1 MKKIAIA
8 LLASAIATPAF
19 AAEGNIYDGYASF
32 SGGIGWTSTEN
43 SNTYNDQEPVTNNSS
58 TQGMVLEARASGAA
72 PITDSL
78 VFQVDA
84 VNSRNIKFF
93 NDNANGEY
101 RKINESTF
109 AAHLS
114 NRNPEQGLYGIV
126 LQRTM
131 SNGTYEPIYL
141 VGAEGQYFLNDKTT
155 FYVQASY
162 LFDDTIVYQSDG
174 YNLGAQLRYFPK
186 PNLAL
191 RVEGN
196 YQKLN
201 RDNSTE
207 SYTDRVDVKSWM
219 LGVSGEYRL
228 PNSRFSLIS
237 GFSFTRGE
245 RDAANSLYSFFQ
257 RTNDKKA
264 TIGIKINF
272 GSQTLIERDRKGASL
287 DPVRINTPEISHY
300 HPS

>member
-32 SGGIGWTSTEN
+32 SGGLGWASTEQSETFN
-43 SNTYNDQEPVTNNSS
+43 GTSFEPTNSS
-58 TQGMVLEARASGAA
+58 TQGLVLEARASGAA
-72 PITDSL
+72 PISDSL
-78 VFQVDA
+78 VLQIDA

-114 NRNPEQGLYGIV
+114 KRNPENGLYGIV

-174 YNLGAQLRYFPK
+174 YNLGAQLRYFPQ

-207 SYTDRVDVKSWM
+207 SYTDTVDVKSWM

-245 RDAANSLYSFFQ
+245 RDEANSLYSFFQ